1 MVDKRV
7 VDYDSSF
14 RGFRVGDLVRPRSG
28 ITFLDWRGCGLVI
41 DRTLNALML
50 GEGDGEHYDPVL
62 VVVSS
67 GKRHVVHVGDVEK
80 VEDGS
85 R

>member
-1 MVDKRV
+1 MVNKRV
-7 VDYDSSF
+7 VDYDTNF

-41 DRTLNALML
+41 DRTLHARML
-50 GEGDGEHYDPVL
+50 GEGDGEYYDPVL

-80 VEDGS
+80 VEDGI